1 MASTARLASVGFLL
15 ALAAWLQPAPVEAG
29 QERFQVP
36 APQAPNGPAGE
47 LSVIRSYHRRLAFTQ
62 DIQRIAIGNTDILSA
77 ELLTS
82 RELLVLGR
90 ETGRTTLIVWFANG
104 ASLDYIFSVQRDL
117 SVLERAL
124 ERVHPSIDVEIAPDR
139 DAIVLTGLVPDLVV
153 SQTAEAV
160 ARNYLEAGGN
170 ARNAAQPFIA
180 APPAGPP
187 DAAVPAP
194 VPGAAPQNAPQQA
207 PAAEPGPSV
216 QLQGTL
222 QPSGSIINL
231 IRLESLPATPEQKIQ
246 DAVQAVGG
254 QRVTVRRVLRGN
266 VRDDASD
273 TLVLE
278 GRVPNQIALVRVL
291 TLAVRLF
298 TGQTIAT
305 DDIQV
310 VADEGG
316 ALTDQGDT
324 QANQT
329 QLSGGASSSL
339 FGGARGARLT
349 NQIQA
354 NLGRAKAIEAAGG
367 RILSFIEVVDLPQV
381 RVDIRLAEVNRTK
394 LRALDVNSVALLS
407 SFRQPSLNPAQSAG
421 VVQGDQ
427 AARVGASGPAIQQVL
442 SFLSG
447 GLLSQLQFSGGS
459 AAIDAAFSLLEREG
473 IAQSLSSPSVTVL
486 SGELAQ
492 VQVGGEV
499 PVPTAFAPAFGAGVV
514 VPGGAAT
521 TPGVFSSVEFVP
533 FGVQLQIR
541 PLVGDDDTITLDV
554 QPLVVT
560 PDAVLTDAIRES
572 TGTDVATT
580 AFQTRALRTSSR
592 LQDGQSLVIGGLLS
606 NNSATNTAATPGL
619 SDVPIIGSMFRNF
632 NRNDQSLE
640 LIVVVNPVIL
650 RTPVPDAAMWEF
662 PGRDELLRFLL
673 GEPAGDVKQ

>member
-1 MASTARLASVGFLL
+1 M
-15 ALAAWLQPAPVEAG
+15 
-29 QERFQVP
+29 
-36 APQAPNGPAGE
+36 
-47 LSVIRSYHRRLAFTQ
+47 
-62 DIQRIAIGNTDILSA
+62 
-77 ELLTS
+77 
-82 RELLVLGR
+82 
-90 ETGRTTLIVWFANG
+90 
-104 ASLDYIFSVQRDL
+104 
-117 SVLERAL
+117 
-124 ERVHPSIDVEIAPDR
+124 
-139 DAIVLTGLVPDLVV
+139 
-153 SQTAEAV
+153 
-160 ARNYLEAGGN
+160 
-170 ARNAAQPFIA
+170 
-180 APPAGPP
+180 
-187 DAAVPAP
+187 
-194 VPGAAPQNAPQQA
+194 
-207 PAAEPGPSV
+207 
-216 QLQGTL
+216 
-222 QPSGSIINL
+222 
-231 IRLESLPATPEQKIQ
+231 
-246 DAVQAVGG
+246 
-254 QRVTVRRVLRGN
+254 
-266 VRDDASD
+266 
-273 TLVLE
+273 
-278 GRVPNQIALVRVL
+278 RVL

-298 TGQTIAT
+298 TGQTIAS

-324 QANQT
+324 QSTQT

-349 NQIQA
+349 NQIRS

-381 RVDIRLAEVNRTK
+381 RVDIRLAEVNRTQAAGARRQFGGAALQLSAAVAQPGAVGRRRCK
-394 LRALDVNSVALLS
+394 ATRRRAL
-407 SFRQPSLNPAQSAG
+407 
-421 VVQGDQ
+421 
-427 AARVGASGPAIQQVL
+427 GASGPRF
-442 SFLSG
+442 SRSCRFLSG
-447 GLLSQLQFSGGS
+447 GLLSELQFSGGS

-499 PVPTAFAPAFGAGVV
+499 PVPTAFAPAFGAGAASS
-514 VPGGAAT
+514 PGGAAT

-560 PDAVLTDAIRES
+560 PDAVLTDAIRQS

-606 NNSATNTAATPGL
+606 NNSATNTASTPGL
-619 SDVPIIGSMFRNF
+619 RDVPIIGGLFRSF
-632 NRNDQSLE
+632 NRNDQSTE
-640 LIVVVNPVIL
+640 LIIVVNPVVL

-662 PGRDELLRFLL
+662 PGRDELLRSLL